1 MVKQPTYFLCHG
13 TPNWLVQPANPG
25 PTFLNSLGAQILASP
40 SLPRCIL
47 MVSAHWET
55 KGEVR
60 ITGRAEHGKLLYD
73 YYNFPKE
80 YYDVEYPA
88 KEIRRLRP
96 RFPKQEI
103 PVVVVSLPV
112 TNNPEDY
119 FRLGDALKPLRDE
132 NVLIIGGGFL
142 THNLSEFR
150 NQMMFVTG
158 TSPTEQWASGFIQA
172 VEDAVLT
179 PTNDQDRRKGLL
191 NTFSHKFYTKSH
203 PTPEH
208 YAPLLVAA
216 AAAGSDPAKLI
227 HSSWEMGIFS
237 EDSFVFGEVKREE

>member
-25 PTFLNSLGAQILASP
+25 PTFLTSLGAQISHLHPFLAASSCP
-40 SLPRCIL
+40 
-47 MVSAHWET
+47 
-55 KGEVR
+55 

-96 RFPKQEI
+96 SRKSPSSWFPF
-103 PVVVVSLPV
+103 PSP
-112 TNNPEDY
+112 TTRDY

-150 NQMMFVTG
+150 NQMMSGKVVTG

-179 PTNDQDRRKGLL
+179 PTNDEDRRKELL